1 MNPIRTE
8 KIVYDITLSNGVTI
22 FIPDL
27 EVEYWEI
34 DGKEEQCLGPVS
46 CRKIDD
52 AISHLFPDYF
62 RRK

>member
-1 MNPIRTE
+1 
-8 KIVYDITLSNGVTI
+8 VYDITLSNGVTI